1 MESFVDPIT
10 GGLKF
15 VEKTNTTEEDAK
27 RNADINQQFQP
38 KPSKY
43 ISLQKQRKFN
53 VN

>member
-27 RNADINQQFQP
+27 KNADINAQFQP

-43 ISLQKQRKFN
+43 IPFKNKKI
-53 VN
+53 

>member
-27 RNADINQQFQP
+27 KNADINQQFQP

-43 ISLQKQRKFN
+43 FPLQNKKI
-53 VN
+53 